1 MAVKIRL
8 ARHGGKKSPFY
19 RIVVAN
25 VESPRDGRFI
35 EQVGVYDPGRSP
47 TLIQFRAEKLAAWL
61 KKGARPTQT
70 VAQLIRFVFAD
81 ELRHGLGGPRSLLEP
96 GGQLLGPELDQG
108 GGAAGIVHADLLD
121 EAPVAR
127 RLRVGD
133 HDTVEG
139 AFLAAVAGEADLD
152 CHAVL
157 LPEGQRGRPGSPGI
171 LGIIG
176 PEPSC
181 FNTFFVCVNCLISRF
196 TSATDVPL
204 PLAMRFRRLAFRS
217 WTFLRSARVIELMIA
232 STRFN
237 SSSAPE
243 RSAPRSI
250 FFTPGIMPMS
260 SLTAPIFLT
269 ARSCSRKSSRSNAF
283 RRSFFCSTS
292 ACERS

>member
-1 MAVKIRL
+1 F
-8 ARHGGKKSPFY
+8 HGS
-19 RIVVAN
+19 
-25 VESPRDGRFI
+25 D
-35 EQVGVYDPGRSP
+35 RSLNRP
-47 TLIQFRAEKLAAWL
+47 SSGG
-61 KKGARPTQT
+61 GAG
-70 VAQLIRFVFAD
+70 RFVFAD

-121 EAPVAR
+121 EATVAR
-127 RLRVGD
+127 RLHVGD

-232 STRFN
+232 STRVN

-250 FFTPGIMPMS
+250 FFTPSIVVSTTPETGSRRAKPCAVATASWPVMASATRSTWCGVIAAAMRSSSRMS
-260 SLTAPIFLT
+260 SSSTVCRPAVSTTTVSRPR
-269 ARSCSRKSSRSNAF
+269 ARAAATPSRAI
-283 RRSFFCSTS
+283 
-292 ACERS
+292 